1 MVLFHTRCGITEPT
15 FFHAGCG
22 ILPMEGT
29 NPLTMSLPL
38 HMTMEG
44 TNPLTMSEWHCTYI
58 RPAHRNG
65 QHSHLTWKELNPLA
79 LIEWFS
85 PYI

>member
-1 MVLFHTRCGITEPT
+1 
-15 FFHAGCG
+15 
-22 ILPMEGT
+22 MEGS

-38 HMTMEG
+38 HPTMEG

-58 RPAHRNG
+58 RPARRNG

-79 LIEWFS
+79 MNRMVQPLRLIKWEHIPLSHQNGFS
-85 PYI
+85 VLD